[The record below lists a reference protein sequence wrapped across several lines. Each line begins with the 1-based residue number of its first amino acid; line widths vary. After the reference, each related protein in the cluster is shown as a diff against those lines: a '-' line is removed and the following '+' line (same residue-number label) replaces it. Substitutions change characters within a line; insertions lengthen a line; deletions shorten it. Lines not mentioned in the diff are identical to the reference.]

1 MSSRPVPRSSK
12 VLGLDFERMK
22 QSGGVG
28 NVTLGRDAMERSM
41 RKPPTQH
48 EEPKRTQRVVP
59 SAPRQPVQGALG
71 PEDEGPCLAG
81 RPQLPDSNGE
91 AATRRQT
98 PTAVLNDDDR
108 THSPVVT
115 SFCDSLGIPH
125 L

>member
-1 MSSRPVPRSSK
+1 MSSRPVPRSRK
-12 VLGLDFERMK
+12 VLGLNLERI
-22 QSGGVG
+22 GV
-28 NVTLGRDAMERSM
+28 NVGRD
-41 RKPPTQH
+41 TVD
-48 EEPKRTQRVVP
+48 PKRTQRVVP
-59 SAPRQPVQGALG
+59 SAPRRNQGAQDALG

-98 PTAVLNDDDR
+98 PTAVRNDDDR